1 MGWHGPEPRKG
12 FAVSFGALRQFPG
25 VTQTTV
31 VSQGSGMFCA
41 RSCSRP
47 VWEAARPASPS
58 PCLCPGHLVT
68 TTASP
73 YPKAHACPLWSTP
86 CSCHQRGIWKLT
98 SHQVPSLLKT
108 QLKHR
113 HSSATQ
119 SAGPDQE
126 ASALLGVCGT
136 SRVSAPGPDLLNL
149 NLHLTHHPQEQL
161 SAGALSSEVQVFP
174 CPALF
179 SNVIFCFSFP
189 LSAAVTVSF
198 SSPAMTLHL
207 SVAIT

>member
-1 MGWHGPEPRKG
+1 M
-12 FAVSFGALRQFPG
+12 
-25 VTQTTV
+25 

-47 VWEAARPASPS
+47 VQEAARPASPS

-68 TTASP
+68 TTASLS
-73 YPKAHACPLWSTP
+73 PKAHACPLWSTP

-98 SHQVPSLLKT
+98 SHQVPSLFKT

-113 HSSATQ
+113 HSSATR
-119 SAGPDQE
+119 SVVPDQE
-126 ASALLGVCGT
+126 ASALLGVCET
-136 SRVSAPGPDLLNL
+136 SRVSAPAPDLLNL

-174 CPALF
+174 CPALL
-179 SNVIFCFSFP
+179 SNIFCFSFP

-198 SSPAMTLHL
+198 SSSAVALHL
-207 SVAIT
+207 